1 MMETENAMDRMD
13 PNPYRLTPQNALR
26 RPESHLTAAI
36 LVTIFCCMPLGIV
49 AIVKAAGV
57 DSAWAM
63 GDYEKAC
70 RDSVS
75 AWQWVKWSILALVV
89 PLAFFLLLAAT
100 DFLMH

>member
-1 MMETENAMDRMD
+1 MDRRMD
-13 PNPYRLTPQNALR
+13 QTPYRPTPQDTPR
-26 RPESHLTAAI
+26 RPESHMAAAI

-57 DSAWAM
+57 NSAWAV

-70 RDSVS
+70 RDSVG

-89 PLAFFLLLAAT
+89 PLGVFILLAAT

>member
-1 MMETENAMDRMD
+1 MNSMEQ
-13 PNPYRLTPQNALR
+13 NPYNLTPQSAMR
-26 RPESHLTAAI
+26 RPENHLAAAI

-57 DSAWAM
+57 DSAWAV

-75 AWQWVKWSILALVV
+75 AWQWITWSVWVMLIPAALAALV
-89 PLAFFLLLAAT
+89 AAADFF
-100 DFLMH
+100 MH

>member
-1 MMETENAMDRMD
+1 MNGIKQ
-13 PNPYRLTPQNALR
+13 NPYDLTPQTGMR
-26 RPESHLTAAI
+26 RPESHLAAAI

-57 DSAWAM
+57 DSAWTV
-63 GDYEKAC
+63 GDYDKAC

-75 AWQWVKWSILALVV
+75 AWQWITWSVWVMLIPVALTVLMVV
-89 PLAFFLLLAAT
+89 T

>member
-1 MMETENAMDRMD
+1 MKRMD
-13 PNPYRLTPQNALR
+13 QNPYNLTPQTGMR
-26 RPESHLTAAI
+26 RPESHLAAAI